1 MGLLITEESYR
12 DNFDTDFEMF
22 LDSVI
27 ESGELELVLPDVVLF
42 GDDFTLEDK
51 FKVSRE
57 LESIDDLDDISLQ
70 PLYYKDNAIYQSL
83 SGNQSIKESSDDAKY
98 STNDLNN
105 ITKLDDAKA
114 KLRILNN
121 KLEESIKKQEEA
133 DASKKGWFSSI
144 ILQLK
149 RAIAYIK
156 DRIRQ
161 GYYAVSDAAR
171 NFVKGKDKLRNAHI
185 DYKREVGRQNRLI
198 QKSPLLKREGRAA
211 EYAQNTTNQTNN
223 ANQNVNSF
231 NKQQ

>member
-12 DNFDTDFEMF
+12 NNFDTDFEIF

-57 LESIDDLDDISLQ
+57 LESIDDLDDIGLQ
-70 PLYYKDNAIYQSL
+70 PLYYKDNAIIYNSL
-83 SGNQSIKESSDDAKY
+83 SGNQSIKESSDDIKY

-121 KLEESIKKQEEA
+121 KLEESI
-133 DASKKGWFSSI
+133 I
-144 ILQLK
+144 
-149 RAIAYIK
+149 
-156 DRIRQ
+156 
-161 GYYAVSDAAR
+161 
-171 NFVKGKDKLRNAHI
+171 
-185 DYKREVGRQNRLI
+185 
-198 QKSPLLKREGRAA
+198 
-211 EYAQNTTNQTNN
+211 
-223 ANQNVNSF
+223 
-231 NKQQ
+231 